1 MDVKIVGHGLHG
13 ASSQNLS
20 VVRGDIPGMTTAL
33 RATVTEPADVLRP
46 DLRGAV
52 RIVGGPGT
60 GKTSLLVAA
69 AAAHIAA
76 GTDPESVLLL
86 TGSGRLAAATRS
98 RLTAELL
105 AARSSEPCRAVV
117 REPLVRSLHSYAF
130 AVLRQAAARAGDPPP
145 RLVTG
150 AEQDGIIRELL
161 AGDLEDGDAS
171 ASRWPQLL
179 RPALSTAGFAT
190 ELRDLL
196 ARCAERGVDPLQLQ
210 RIGRLSGRQEWAAAG
225 RFAQQYEQV
234 MLLRAAVGT
243 AAPQATVP
251 ALGAAELVGAAL
263 EALASDAELLAAERS
278 RVRLLLVDDA
288 QHLDPQAARLVRVL
302 AAGAELTLLA
312 GDPNQAVFG
321 FRGADPAILTT
332 ADTPLVELTR
342 SHRCAPAVA
351 TAISGIAAGLP
362 GNTVWRGL
370 EGNSGDDQ
378 GSVRVRVAGSAHA
391 EAALIADTLRR
402 AHLVDGVPWN
412 QLAVIVRSPS
422 AAAALPR
429 ALAGAGVPVAAAQV
443 AGPIADQP
451 AAQAL
456 LLVLAATADGLDGE
470 QAVSLLT
477 GPIGRVDPVTLRQLR
492 RALRRTSSGE
502 FGDQLVAALT
512 AGPVDL
518 PATLARPVNRVRAVL
533 TAAGRGHRRHRDPRY
548 TLWQAWERSGLQRRW
563 LTAAERGGT
572 EGALAERNLEAVTA
586 LFDIADD
593 YVSRTTGASLSGL
606 LDHVGGLQLPPVRA
620 DSRMAEAVAV
630 LSPHAALDRDWDLVV
645 IAGLQDGLWPNTTP
659 RGGVLGTQRL
669 LDVLDGLGDDVSARA
684 PLLAEERRLLIAAM
698 GRARRGL
705 LITAVDSDDG
715 DDAAL
720 PSPFV
725 AELAAHAS
733 ADVQPAAP
741 AVAPPVLAP
750 AAVVGRLRAVVCA
763 PTGSV
768 TDGERAT
775 AAQQLARL
783 AADGVAGADPAQW
796 YGMTTV
802 STADPLWSGDQHTV
816 TISPST
822 LQTLTDCPLRWL
834 AERHGGTDPRD
845 LRSTLGSVVHALI
858 ADSAS
863 SAEQLFVKLETL
875 WSTLPFD
882 SPWYADNELDRH
894 RAMLAAFVAW
904 RAGTRHELTEIGT
917 EIGVDGV
924 IANPGDDLPGVR
936 VRGRVDRLE
945 RDAQG
950 RLVIVDVKTGKS
962 PVTKDQAQRH
972 AQLGLYQLAV
982 AEGALADGE
991 RPGGG
996 RLVYVAKPNASGA
1009 TEREQSA
1016 LTPES
1021 TDEWRQAVRQAAG
1034 ATAGPQF
1041 LARVNDGCTHCP
1053 MRAACPAHTAPRTE
1067 Q

>member
-1 MDVKIVGHGLHG
+1 
-13 ASSQNLS
+13 
-20 VVRGDIPGMTTAL
+20 MTTPVLVAE
-33 RATVTEPADVLRP
+33 VTEPADVLRP
-46 DLRGAV
+46 GLRGTV
-52 RIVGGPGT
+52 RVVGGPGT

-98 RLTAELL
+98 ALTTELL
-105 AARSSEPCRAVV
+105 AARSAEPCRAVV
-117 REPLVRSLHSYAF
+117 REPLVRSVHSYAF

-171 ASRWPQLL
+171 ASRWPHVL
-179 RPALSTAGFAT
+179 RPALTTAGFAT

-210 RIGRLSGRQEWAAAG
+210 RIGRLSGRPEWAAAG

-263 EALASDAELLAAERS
+263 EALAADAELLAAERS
-278 RVRLLLVDDA
+278 RIRLLLVDDA

-321 FRGADPAILTT
+321 FRGADPAVLTA
-332 ADTPLVELTR
+332 ADTPVVELSR

-351 TAISGIAAGLP
+351 SAISGIAAGLP
-362 GNTVWRGL
+362 GNSAWRSL
-370 EGNSGDDQ
+370 DGNTDDD
-378 GSVRVRVAGSAHA
+378 GSVRVRVASSAHA

-402 AHLVDGVPWN
+402 AHLVDGVPWS

-422 AAAALPR
+422 AVAGLPR
-429 ALAGAGVPVAAAQV
+429 ALAGAGVPVAAAQL
-443 AGPIADQP
+443 AGPVADQP

-456 LLVLAATADGLDGE
+456 LLVLAATANGLDRD

-492 RALRRTSSGE
+492 RALRRNGSGD
-502 FGDQLVAALT
+502 FGDQLVTALT
-512 AGPVDL
+512 AGRVDL

-533 TAAGRGHRRHRDPRY
+533 TAAGRGHRQHRDPRY

-563 LTAAERGGT
+563 LSVAERGGT
-572 EGALAERNLEAVTA
+572 EGALADRNLEAVTA

-593 YVSRTTGASLSGL
+593 YVSRTTGASLPGL
-606 LDHVGGLQLPPVRA
+606 LDHVAGLQLPPVSSDGRSA
-620 DSRMAEAVAV
+620 VETVAV
-630 LSPHAALDRDWDLVV
+630 LSPHAALDRDWDLVI

-705 LITAVDSDDG
+705 LITAVDSDAG

-725 AELAAHAS
+725 AELAAYACG
-733 ADVQPAAP
+733 DTAAP
-741 AVAPPVLAP
+741 AVPAAAPPVLAP

-763 PTGSV
+763 PAGTV

-783 AADGVAGADPAQW
+783 ATDGVPGADPAQW

-802 STADPLWSGDQHTV
+802 STCAPLWSGDEHTV
-816 TISPST
+816 TLSPST

-834 AERHGGTDPRD
+834 AERHGGSDRRD
-845 LRSTLGSVVHALI
+845 LRSTLGSVVHALL
-858 ADSAS
+858 AESAS
-863 SAEQLFVKLETL
+863 SAEQLFAQLETL

-904 RAGTRHELTEIGT
+904 RAATRHELTEIGT
-917 EIGVDGV
+917 EIDVDGV
-924 IANPGDDLPGVR
+924 IATPDGDGPGVR

-945 RDAQG
+945 RDAEG
-950 RLVIVDVKTGKS
+950 HLVIVDVKTGKS
-962 PVTKDQAQRH
+962 PVTKDEAQRH

-982 AEGALADGE
+982 ADGALADGE

-1009 TEREQSA
+1009 TVREQSA
-1016 LTPES
+1016 LTPDGEG
-1021 TDEWRQAVRQAAG
+1021 EWRETVQQAAA

-1067 Q
+1067 PS

>member
-1 MDVKIVGHGLHG
+1 MPV
-13 ASSQNLS
+13 
-20 VVRGDIPGMTTAL
+20 MTT
-33 RATVTEPADVLRP
+33 PARLTPQPQPSDLLRP
-46 DLRGAV
+46 GLRGTV

-60 GKTSLLVAA
+60 GKSSLLVAA

-86 TGSGRLAAATRS
+86 TGSGRLAATTRS

-105 AARSSEPCRAVV
+105 AARSPEPCRAVV
-117 REPLVRSLHSYAF
+117 REPLVRSVHSYAF

-161 AGDLEDGDAS
+161 AGDVEDGA
-171 ASRWPQLL
+171 AAVSRWPDQL

-210 RIGRLSGRQEWAAAG
+210 RIGRLSGRREWVAAG

-263 EALASDAELLAAERS
+263 EALGSDPDLLAVERS
-278 RVRLLLVDDA
+278 RIRLLLVDDA

-302 AAGAELTLLA
+302 AVGAELTLLA

-321 FRGADPAILTT
+321 FRGADPALLTA
-332 ADTPLVELTR
+332 ADFPTVELTR
-342 SHRCAPAVA
+342 SHRCSTAVA
-351 TAISGIAAGLP
+351 RAITGIAGGLP
-362 GNTVWRGL
+362 GSTAWRAL
-370 EGNSGDDQ
+370 DGNGGDD
-378 GSVRVRVAGSAHA
+378 GSVSVKVAGSAYA

-402 AHLVDGVPWN
+402 AHLIDGVPWS
-412 QLAVIVRSPS
+412 QLAVIVRSVS

-429 ALAGAGVPVAAAQV
+429 ALAVAGVPVTTPHLG
-443 AGPIADQP
+443 GPIGEQP
-451 AAQAL
+451 AAHAL
-456 LLVLAATADGLDGE
+456 LTVLAATAGGLDGD
-470 QAVSLLT
+470 QALDLLT
-477 GPIGRVDPVTLRQLR
+477 GPIGRVDPVSLRQLR
-492 RALRRTSSGE
+492 RALRRGGDGD
-502 FGDQLVAALT
+502 FGALLVAALT
-512 AGPVDL
+512 GEPAGL

-533 TAAGRGHRRHRDPRY
+533 AAAARGDHRHRDPRY

-563 LTAAERGGT
+563 LAAAERGGT
-572 EGALAERNLEAVTA
+572 EGALADRNLGAVTA
-586 LFDIADD
+586 LFDIAAD
-593 YVSRTTGASLSGL
+593 YVSRTAGASLAGF
-606 LDHVGGLQLPPVRA
+606 LDHVAALQLSPSGA
-620 DSRMAEAVAV
+620 DGTVPAETVAV
-630 LSPHAALDRDWDLVV
+630 LSPHAALAREWDVVV

-698 GRARRGL
+698 GRARRRL
-705 LITAVDSDDG
+705 LITAVDSDSG

-725 AELAAHAS
+725 AELAGYTS
-733 ADVQPAAP
+733 TADPVDVAAVQPV
-741 AVAPPVLAP
+741 VAPPVLSP

-763 PTGSV
+763 PEGTVG
-768 TDGERAT
+768 DGERAT
-775 AAQQLARL
+775 AARQLARL
-783 AADGVAGADPAQW
+783 AAQGVPGADPAQW
-796 YGMTTV
+796 YGMTPL
-802 STADPLWSGDQHTV
+802 STEDPLWSGPDHTV
-816 TISPST
+816 TVSPST
-822 LQTLTDCPLRWL
+822 LQTLADCPLRWL
-834 AERHGGTDPRD
+834 AERHGGGDRRQ
-845 LRSTLGSVVHALI
+845 LRSALGSVVHALVADAGAGSEKLI
-858 ADSAS
+858 AD
-863 SAEQLFVKLETL
+863 LERIWDTI
-875 WSTLPFD
+875 PFD
-882 SPWYADNELDRH
+882 SAWYADNELDRH
-894 RAMLAAFVAW
+894 RAMLEAFMAW
-904 RAGTRHELTEIGT
+904 RSATRHELTEVGT
-917 EIGVDGV
+917 EVEVDGA
-924 IANPGDDLPGVR
+924 IAEPDDQLPGVR

-945 RDAQG
+945 RDAEG

-962 PVTKDQAQRH
+962 PATKDEAQRH

-982 AEGALADGE
+982 AEGVLSEGE

-996 RLVYVAKPNASGA
+996 RLVYVGKPSASGA

-1016 LTPES
+1016 LTPEARE
-1021 TDEWRQAVRQAAG
+1021 EWRQAVRQAAA

-1041 LARVNDGCTHCP
+1041 VARVNDGCVHCP
-1053 MRAACPAHTAPRTE
+1053 MRSGCPAHTAPRTE
-1067 Q
+1067 SS

>member
-1 MDVKIVGHGLHG
+1 M
-13 ASSQNLS
+13 A
-20 VVRGDIPGMTTAL
+20 GMSTPAL
-33 RATVTEPADVLRP
+33 VAEVTEPADVLRP
-46 DLRGAV
+46 ELRGTV
-52 RIVGGPGT
+52 RVVGGPGT

-69 AAAHIAA
+69 AAGHIAA

-86 TGSGRLAAATRS
+86 TGSGRLAAGARS
-98 RLTAELL
+98 KLTAELL
-105 AARSSEPCRAVV
+105 AASSAEPCCAVV
-117 REPLVRSLHSYAF
+117 REPLVRSVHSYAF

-161 AGDLEDGDAS
+161 AGDLADGDAS
-171 ASRWPQLL
+171 ASRWPQAL
-179 RPALSTAGFAT
+179 RPALATAGFAT

-210 RIGRLSGRQEWAAAG
+210 RIGRLSGRPEWAAAG

-278 RVRLLLVDDA
+278 RIRLLLVDDA
-288 QHLDPQAARLVRVL
+288 QHLDPQATRLVRVL

-312 GDPNQAVFG
+312 GDPNQAAFG
-321 FRGADPAILTT
+321 FRGADPAVLTA

-342 SHRCAPAVA
+342 SYRCATAVA
-351 TAISGIAAGLP
+351 GAISGIAAGLP
-362 GNTVWRGL
+362 GNRAWRVL
-370 EGNSGDDQ
+370 DGNADDD
-378 GSVRVRVAGSAHA
+378 GSVSVRVAGSAHA

-402 AHLVDGVPWN
+402 AHLVDGVPWS
-412 QLAVIVRSPS
+412 QLAVIVRSPA

-429 ALAGAGVPVAAAQV
+429 ALAGAGVPVAAARL
-443 AGPIADQP
+443 AGPLAEQP

-456 LLVLAATADGLDGE
+456 LLVLAATANGLNHE
-470 QAVSLLT
+470 RAVSLLT

-492 RALRRTSSGE
+492 RALRRSGSGD
-502 FGDQLVAALT
+502 FGDQLVTALT
-512 AGPVDL
+512 AGPIDL

-533 TAAGRGHRRHRDPRY
+533 TAAARGHRRHRDPRY

-563 LTAAERGGT
+563 LSAAERGGT
-572 EGALAERNLEAVTA
+572 EGALADRNLEAVTA

-606 LDHVGGLQLPPVRA
+606 LDHVAGLQLPPVSTDGSARA
-620 DSRMAEAVAV
+620 ETVAV
-630 LSPHAALDRDWDLVV
+630 LSPHAALDRDWRLVV
-645 IAGLQDGLWPNTTP
+645 IAGLQDGLWPNTAP

-698 GRARRGL
+698 GRARHGL
-705 LITAVDSDDG
+705 LITAVDSDAG
-715 DDAAL
+715 DDATL

-725 AELAAHAS
+725 AELAEYVTDDGAAP
-733 ADVQPAAP
+733 PAVP

-763 PTGSV
+763 PAGTI
-768 TDGERAT
+768 TDGERAM
-775 AAQQLARL
+775 AAKQLARL
-783 AADGVAGADPAQW
+783 AADGVPGADPAQW

-802 STADPLWSGDQHTV
+802 STLEPLWSGDEHTV
-816 TISPST
+816 TLSPST

-834 AERHGGTDPRD
+834 AERHGGSDRRE

-863 SAEQLFVKLETL
+863 SAEQLFAKVEKL

-894 RAMLAAFVAW
+894 RAMLAAFVSW
-904 RAGTRHELTEIGT
+904 RSATRHELTEIGT
-917 EIGVDGV
+917 EIDVDGV
-924 IANPGDDLPGVR
+924 IAAPDDQLPGVR

-945 RDAQG
+945 RDAEG

-962 PVTKDQAQRH
+962 PVTKDEAQRH

-982 AEGALADGE
+982 AEGALADGD

-1016 LTPES
+1016 LAPDS
-1021 TDEWRQAVRQAAG
+1021 AGEWRQTVQQAAG

-1041 LARVNDGCTHCP
+1041 LARVNDGCAHCP
-1053 MRAACPAHTAPRTE
+1053 MRVACPAHTAPRME
-1067 Q
+1067 ES